1 MEMRPTFEILI
12 AQEHKAILD
21 SIHAFFGVG
30 KVIINGK
37 NAVFRVQVL
46 SELVNVIIPHFTAFP
61 LITTKVIT
69 FTVWAQAVA
78 LFSAGAHKT
87 EEGFMQIVSI
97 YAAIG
102 RGVSKTVAVH
112 FPNLQPVSL
121 PKYELTTT
129 VEQAAGTARRARL
142 SPGGCLQP
150 PGGCLQPPGGCLQP
164 PDRLA
169 RMLMDFWLLNSILH
183 FPSIYRCSWME
194 KRLLPQIQTYL
205 FIFT

>member
-1 MEMRPTFEILI
+1 LTSSASGDEPHWITGFCDRSASFSIIVSQRKSSGKWEIRPTFEILI

-21 SIHAFFGVG
+21 RIHAFFGVG
-30 KVIINGK
+30 KVMINGK

-61 LITTKVIT
+61 LLTTKVIT

-78 LFSAGAHKT
+78 LFNAGAHKT

-121 PKYELTTT
+121 PKYELTT
-129 VEQAAGTARRARL
+129 
-142 SPGGCLQP
+142 PGRKTC
-150 PGGCLQPPGGCLQP
+150 
-164 PDRLA
+164 
-169 RMLMDFWLLNSILH
+169 
-183 FPSIYRCSWME
+183 RC
-194 KRLLPQIQTYL
+194 
-205 FIFT
+205 